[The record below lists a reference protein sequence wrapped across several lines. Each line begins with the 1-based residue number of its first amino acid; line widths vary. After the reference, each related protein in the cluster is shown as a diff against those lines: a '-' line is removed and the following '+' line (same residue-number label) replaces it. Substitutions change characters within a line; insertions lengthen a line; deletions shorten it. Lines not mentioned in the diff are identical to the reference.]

1 MIRNYLLTAFR
12 NLFRYKRRTL
22 LTGLLNLLSV
32 HGGRV
37 ARREKN
43 WPHSLVLLLSL
54 FVVLGLGIVGV
65 NTPSSQWIF
74 QYIYSPLQAT
84 IFSLLAFLIV
94 TAAYRALRLNSLE
107 ATVLLICSVFILI
120 AQVPGIARIWSY
132 LPLIRD
138 WIFAVPVTAGMRG
151 LIFGVALG
159 TVSITPPSNGLVTS
173 VFCGRSTHSPAMNIF
188 MAEVPYQ
195 AVVMGGLR
203 IPKHPP
209 APRSFWRH

>member
-1 MIRNYLLTAFR
+1 MDFFIRNDVLDRVGKILIEGAMVIGACA
-12 NLFRYKRRTL
+12 L

-159 TVSITPPSNGLVTS
+159 TVAT
-173 VFCGRSTHSPAMNIF
+173 
-188 MAEVPYQ
+188 
-195 AVVMGGLR
+195 GLR
-203 IPKHPP
+203 VL
-209 APRSFWRH
+209 FWTDKPYLN